1 MRRQAGFVLLPVV
14 LAMSLLAV
22 LAYMSNRSS
31 GLSAALQDSEKAADR
46 AYYAAEAGLQMLNA
60 KIQALGCGASYPTAA
75 APVSNTTFGNAAYS
89 AYSTAAT
96 GNVLTLVSTGTYQG
110 RSITLTRNNVYVY
123 PLTTLTYTLQPNGT
137 AGIDT
142 YIEVKKT
149 ANHGDEDKIKLKNSE
164 RFGLIKFDLSAFPVG
179 SLVDQAS
186 LRLRVNSPEF
196 GQLYGYRMLSSWS
209 EGNGS
214 SGVNWTTR
222 DGSTAWTSAG
232 GDYHPVSFASAEV
245 DFFLYGYSV
254 YWDIGPMMKYWVSG
268 RYPNYGMRI
277 EPSLFSSA
285 EIVSSDDSSAGDRP
299 RLQVIYYPPCGV
311 TGPHD

>member
-60 KIQALGCGASYPTAA
+60 RIQALGCGASYPTAA

-110 RSITLTRNNVYVY
+110 RSITLTRSNAYVY
-123 PLTTLTYTLQPNGT
+123 QTSTLTYTLQPNGS

-142 YIEVKKT
+142 YIEVNKT
-149 ANHGDEDKIKLKNSE
+149 ANYGNEDKIKLKNSE

-179 SLVDQAS
+179 SLVDQAT
-186 LRLRVNSPEF
+186 LRLRF
-196 GQLYGYRMLSSWS
+196 GSSAAGYLYGYRMKASWT

-214 SGVNWTTR
+214 VGVNWLTR
-222 DGSTAWTSAG
+222 DGSTAWTNAG
-232 GDYHPVSFASAEV
+232 GDYHSDAFAGVWVLFTDLLDWDVSAMV
-245 DFFLYGYSV
+245 
-254 YWDIGPMMKYWVSG
+254 KYWVSG
-268 RYPNYGMRI
+268 RYPNDGMRI
-277 EPSLFSSA
+277 EPSLLTSE

-299 RLQVIYYPPCGV
+299 RLRVIYYPPCGV